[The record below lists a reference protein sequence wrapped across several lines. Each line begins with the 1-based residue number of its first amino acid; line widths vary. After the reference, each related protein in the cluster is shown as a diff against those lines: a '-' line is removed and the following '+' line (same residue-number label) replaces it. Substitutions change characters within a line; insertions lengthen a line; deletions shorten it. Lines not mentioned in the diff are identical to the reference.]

1 MIRYDFGNDRICCGF
16 TTRDGGVSPFPKD
29 AMNMSFSRESNAEN
43 VLENYRRAAC
53 RLGVSFE
60 GLTGVKQVHG
70 KDVLLVTQEN
80 KGLQKNGA
88 YDAMITRTPDVT
100 LCTVH
105 ADCTP
110 IFLYDSEHCA
120 VGAVH
125 SGWRSTVLQISKVT
139 VEAMGKHFGTRP
151 EAVQAV
157 IGPAISLDAFEVDED
172 VYREFHQVF
181 GALTEREDLCRK
193 PEGTGSV
200 KWHLSVPGFVYETL
214 LACGI
219 PPENIQWDRTCTAED
234 TQRFFSH
241 RRDRG
246 TTGAMAGLIGIR
258 P

>member
-1 MIRYDFGNDRICCGF
+1 MIRYDLGNDRICCGF
-16 TTRDGGVSPFPKD
+16 TTREGGVSPFPKD
-29 AMNMSFSRESNAEN
+29 AMNMSFSRESNGEN

-53 RLGVSFE
+53 QLGVSFD
-60 GLTGVKQVHG
+60 GLTGVSQVHG
-70 KDVLLVTQEN
+70 KDVLFVTNEN

-88 YDAMITRTPDVT
+88 YDAMITQTPGIT

-110 IFLYDSEHCA
+110 VFLYDPEHCA

-125 SGWRSTVLQISKVT
+125 SGWRSTVLQISKET
-139 VEAMGKHFGTRP
+139 VETMGKYFGTRP
-151 EAVQAV
+151 EAVRAV

-172 VYREFHQVF
+172 VYTEFRRVF
-181 GALTEREDLCRK
+181 GTLTDRGDLCRK
-193 PEGTGSV
+193 PQDTSSV
-200 KWHLSVPGFVYETL
+200 KWHLSVPGFVRETL

-219 PPENIQWDRTCTAED
+219 PRENIQWDGICTAKD
-234 TQRFFSH
+234 TRRFFSH